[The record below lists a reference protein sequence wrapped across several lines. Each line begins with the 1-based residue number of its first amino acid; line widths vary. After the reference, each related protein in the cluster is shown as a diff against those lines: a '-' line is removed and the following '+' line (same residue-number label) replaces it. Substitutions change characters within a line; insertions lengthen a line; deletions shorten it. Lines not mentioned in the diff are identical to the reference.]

1 MNIQVVPSILLNGV
15 AMGMIYALMAMGII
29 ILVRAIG
36 VLNFAQG
43 DFLMLG
49 AYIALALLQDAKLP
63 LYVMIP
69 TALICFAVVGLIF
82 MLLIYF
88 PLRNASYP
96 AAMVIAT
103 IGTSIVIKELVTLIW
118 GSWPKPMD
126 SILMNKETGGGL
138 ILNIGSISLQWQ
150 MIIVV
155 IVGAFAVYLVF
166 TLFEKMYA
174 GRMMEAAAQDSYA
187 AELLGI
193 PVLITVAVSYMIS
206 ISLASVGGYL
216 VAPMF
221 TVNTSLGTLQLRA
234 FAGVII
240 GGLDNIKG
248 AVIGSLIIGV
258 WESFCSVWFLEYKDA
273 CVFLMLLIFLI
284 FRPQGII
291 KTKIADKA

>member
-1 MNIQVVPSILLNGV
+1 VNIQVVPSILLNGV

-36 VLNFAQG
+36 ILNFAQG

-49 AYIALALLQDAKLP
+49 AYISFALLQDLNLP
-63 LYVMIP
+63 LYAMIP
-69 TALICFAVVGLIF
+69 AALICFAGVGLLF

-103 IGTSIVIKELVTLIW
+103 IGTGIVIRELVTLIW

-126 SILMNKETGGGL
+126 SILMNKKTGGGL
-138 ILNIGSISLQWQ
+138 ILNIGSVSLQWQ
-150 MIIVV
+150 MII
-155 IVGAFAVYLVF
+155 IILVGTVAIFLVF
-166 TLFEKMYA
+166 NLFEKMYA
-174 GRMMEAAAQDSYA
+174 GRMMEAAAQDAYA
-187 AELLGI
+187 AQLLGI
-193 PVLITVAVSYMIS
+193 PVLITIAASYMIS
-206 ISLASVGGYL
+206 ISLASIGGFL

-221 TVNTSLGTLQLRA
+221 TVCTTLGTLQLRA

-248 AVIGSLIIGV
+248 AVIGALLIGV

-273 CVFLMLLIFLI
+273 SVFLMLLLFLI
-284 FRPQGII
+284 FRPQGIM